1 MEKKERIESI
11 LLSLNGE
18 IRDIENLELEDNIP
32 IGPELWLK
40 VHKLKKAYKIIE
52 EYRYK

>member
-1 MEKKERIESI
+1 MEKEERIEHI
-11 LLSLNGE
+11 LQLLNTE
-18 IRDIENLELEDNIP
+18 IKSIENIELEDDIP

-52 EYRYK
+52 EYKYK